1 MLKYGK
7 AMKELAEDFK
17 SIWKKDRRLI
27 WWMTAQFA
35 VSVWLFLL
43 SIINLNPNRPK
54 VYARYS
60 DISNGYAQSDWWY
73 LASFAVIAIVLGI
86 GHNLLSAKLFGK
98 RGGDIAR
105 LFLGVSVMITI
116 IAIRFLLSLIRE
128 SI

>member
-1 MLKYGK
+1 
-7 AMKELAEDFK
+7 MKELAEDFK

-86 GHNLLSAKLFGK
+86 GHILLSAKLFGK